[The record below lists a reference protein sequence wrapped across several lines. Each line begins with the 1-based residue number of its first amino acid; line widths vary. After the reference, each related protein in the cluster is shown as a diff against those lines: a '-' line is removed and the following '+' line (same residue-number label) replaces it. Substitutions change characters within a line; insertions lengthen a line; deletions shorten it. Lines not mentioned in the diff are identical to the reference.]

1 MARNKYPEETYQKIL
16 DVSLQLFMTKGYD
29 KTSLNDIIHE
39 LGGLTKG
46 AIYYHFKSKEDI
58 LIAVVNQLCD
68 SHNSYMYEIAKEKNL
83 TAAQKL
89 EKIYSLSLSD
99 DKQEKVF
106 SITPNLLDNPTFLAY
121 YIKTLYTDIIP
132 HFMVPLMKEG
142 VEDGSIRTKYPEELA
157 DLVLFLSDVW
167 TNPLILEM
175 TPENMSRKILLFN
188 ELIEPFGLHL
198 LDQKAIAR
206 MEDFV
211 AFSQKNHK

>member
-29 KTSLNDIIHE
+29 KTSLNDIINQ

-46 AIYYHFKSKEDI
+46 AIYYHFNSKEDI
-58 LIAVVNQLCD
+58 LIAVINQLCN
-68 SHNSYMYEIAKEKNL
+68 SHNARMYEIAKEENL

-89 EKIYSLSLSD
+89 EKMYSFSLAD

-132 HFMVPLMKEG
+132 HFIVPLMKEG
-142 VEDGSIRTKYPEELA
+142 VEDGSIRTKYPEELG
-157 DLVLFLSDVW
+157 DLIMFLSDVW
-167 TNPLILEM
+167 MNPLILEM
-175 TPENMSRKILLFN
+175 TPGKISQKILLFN

-198 LDQKAIAR
+198 LDQSAIKR
-206 MEDFV
+206 MEDFIR
-211 AFSQKNHK
+211 FSKRE